1 MYDTDVEKTMEG
13 LTDVKKTL
21 AFNITDQNLF
31 RISIAEEC
39 MGKQTGFSYVDVP
52 KDDVLLLQE
61 LLPQAVDLMLKNAKE
76 TSTPVSG

>member
-1 MYDTDVEKTMEG
+1 MHDIDVERTMEG

-21 AFNITDQNLF
+21 AFNITEQNLF

-39 MGKQTGFSYVDVP
+39 MGKQTSFAYVDVP

-61 LLPQAVDLMLKNAKE
+61 LLPQAVDAMLKNVRE
-76 TSTPVSG
+76 TSTMVSG